1 MADAGGKA
9 LDIFLHGTEFAR
21 KNAIV
26 KTFTQHMHSHP
37 PMHTPKTKSKTL
49 NSLNM
54 TPSFTCALPVQRGGG
69 RRPGAFKMLPRTAPR
84 RRPSRL
90 GQY

>member
-26 KTFTQHMHSHP
+26 KTFTQHMHSHLL
-37 PMHTPKTKSKTL
+37 MHTPKTNKEQNPQTH
-49 NSLNM
+49 
-54 TPSFTCALPVQRGGG
+54 
-69 RRPGAFKMLPRTAPR
+69 
-84 RRPSRL
+84 
-90 GQY
+90 